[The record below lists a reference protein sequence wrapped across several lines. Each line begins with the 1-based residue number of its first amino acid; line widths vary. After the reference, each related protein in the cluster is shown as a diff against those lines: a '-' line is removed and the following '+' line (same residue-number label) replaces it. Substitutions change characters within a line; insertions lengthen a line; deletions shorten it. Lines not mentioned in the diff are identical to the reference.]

1 MLRTSFGLAT
11 SKTGAMLMLLAV
23 AALAAACG
31 GGEQQEPRI
40 DVPEPPPTDKEPV
53 EETMHGETITDPY
66 RWLED
71 QQSPRTRAW
80 IESQNRYTDSV
91 LDQLDTRLA
100 LEELASEL
108 LVKEDRSVPKLRG
121 GKLFFRKRTAGDD
134 LAVIYVQ
141 APGEDPRALIDPHP
155 WTEDHSKSADLM
167 EVSEDGRLLVYGVR
181 QGGQDEVVLKLH
193 DVDAGVDLADEL
205 PKARYFAI
213 NFRPDGNGFYYT
225 RYDDRGSRVH
235 YHEIGTDPATDPLLF
250 GEGYDP
256 GKIIWTQLSPDGRFL
271 LATVSFGSSGS
282 RTDLFLDDLSNA
294 AGFEPVVTDVDAR
307 FLGAFAGDRLVL
319 HTNWKASNWRLL
331 AVPLDRPRLE
341 AAEEI
346 VPEREDVVIESV
358 TPAAEGLL
366 VKTLRNVVS
375 EVGVYAPDGTRTGE
389 LELDGK
395 VTLGQIDAGWE
406 RREVLYSVSSFHRP
420 GTIYRHDLES
430 GTRSEWWREPAPIDP
445 EDYVVDQVRY
455 ASKDGTEVPMFV
467 VHRKGLEKDG
477 RTPTLLT
484 GYGGFGVNRTP
495 RFSESSAAWL
505 KLGGVLAVANLRGG
519 GELGEAWH
527 RAGML
532 DVKQN
537 TFDDFIAAAE
547 WLVEQGYTQPEKLG
561 IIGGSNGGLLVGAAM
576 VQRPDLFG
584 AVVCQYPLLDMLR
597 YHQFLVARFWVPEYG
612 SAEDPEQFEFLR
624 AYSPY
629 HNVEQGTDYPAVLFI
644 TGDGDTRV
652 APLHA
657 RKMTALVQDAT
668 GSDEPVLLRYHT
680 KAGHTGAKP
689 VSQEIE
695 DAVDLLAFLT
705 WQLGLP
711 VDS

>member
-1 MLRTSFGLAT
+1 
-11 SKTGAMLMLLAV
+11 
-23 AALAAACG
+23 
-31 GGEQQEPRI
+31 
-40 DVPEPPPTDKEPV
+40 
-53 EETMHGETITDPY
+53 
-66 RWLED
+66 
-71 QQSPRTRAW
+71 
-80 IESQNRYTDSV
+80 
-91 LDQLDTRLA
+91 
-100 LEELASEL
+100 
-108 LVKEDRSVPKLRG
+108 
-121 GKLFFRKRTAGDD
+121 
-134 LAVIYVQ
+134 
-141 APGEDPRALIDPHP
+141 
-155 WTEDHSKSADLM
+155 
-167 EVSEDGRLLVYGVR
+167 
-181 QGGQDEVVLKLH
+181 
-193 DVDAGVDLADEL
+193 
-205 PKARYFAI
+205 
-213 NFRPDGNGFYYT
+213 
-225 RYDDRGSRVH
+225 
-235 YHEIGTDPATDPLLF
+235 
-250 GEGYDP
+250 
-256 GKIIWTQLSPDGRFL
+256 
-271 LATVSFGSSGS
+271 
-282 RTDLFLDDLSNA
+282 
-294 AGFEPVVTDVDAR
+294 
-307 FLGAFAGDRLVL
+307 
-319 HTNWKASNWRLL
+319 
-331 AVPLDRPRLE
+331 
-341 AAEEI
+341 
-346 VPEREDVVIESV
+346 
-358 TPAAEGLL
+358 
-366 VKTLRNVVS
+366 
-375 EVGVYAPDGTRTGE
+375 
-389 LELDGK
+389 
-395 VTLGQIDAGWE
+395 
-406 RREVLYSVSSFHRP
+406 VLYSVSSFHRP

-445 EDYVVDQVRY
+445 GDYVVDQVRY
-455 ASKDGTEVPMFV
+455 ASKDGTKVPMFV
-467 VHRKGLEKDG
+467 VHHEGLEKNG

-495 RFSESSAAWL
+495 RFSESGAAWL

-547 WLVEQGYTQPEKLG
+547 WLVEQGYTQPERLG

-629 HNVEQGTDYPAVLFI
+629 HNVEQGVDYPAVLFI

-680 KAGHTGAKP
+680 KAGHAGAKP

-705 WQLGLP
+705 WQLGLR